1 MQATLSNARPEIGDY
16 AFTTLRPQLGRVHSG
31 GKHFM
36 VGVHDSATVAD
47 IPGLIQGA
55 HENRG
60 LVRKPHDCKHPFCL
74 LGWLTTAQRRA
85 TPSCATWSAAPH
97 WCW

>member
-1 MQATLSNARPEIGDY
+1 MRDTSATWGAQLTRALPMRTPQATLSNARPEIGDY
-16 AFTTLRPQLGRVHSG
+16 AFTTLRPQLGRVHNG

-36 VGVHDSATVAD
+36 AGVHDSATVAD

-60 LVRKPHDCKHPFCL
+60 LVRMQLSPSWL
-74 LGWLTTAQRRA
+74 LA
-85 TPSCATWSAAPH
+85 
-97 WCW
+97 